1 MLKKLLLTSFLL
13 FSLFGVIYPTKKE
26 NAKLFN
32 YCYSLEKIII
42 KNSIQT
48 TKKLPGK
55 FKSISK
61 EIAKFGVSKTRGA
74 LINKMI
80 DKYKSTKNS
89 FIINL
94 PPNEV
99 YCLAGY
105 WIENLKPGIFE
116 VMFVGKSKKLIN
128 EFKDLK
134 YLKDISDEVN
144 VLINDIN
151 SEYKSIKEELIN
163 LF

>member
-1 MLKKLLLTSFLL
+1 MSFLKKIKNFLL

-32 YCYSLEKIII
+32 YCYSLEKIIT
-42 KNSIQT
+42 KNSIQK

-80 DKYKSTKNS
+80 DQYKSTKNS

-94 PPNEV
+94 APNEV

-105 WIENLKPGIFE
+105 WVEVANPGQFESIFYK
-116 VMFVGKSKKLIN
+116 KSKQKIN
-128 EFKDLK
+128 EYKNIKKEVDEFI
-134 YLKDISDEVN
+134 KDINIEYKYIKKE
-144 VLINDIN
+144 IND
-151 SEYKSIKEELIN
+151 